1 MPEFLRFLLTGG
13 VAALANM
20 GSRYVLQPLMAFELA
35 VAIAYLIGMV
45 TAFLL
50 ARRFVFGAS
59 GGRVEGEFLRFAA
72 VNAVSF
78 AVVWLVSVGL
88 ARLVFPAM
96 GFTWHA
102 ETVAHVIGVLSPVAL
117 SFRGHKSFT
126 FRRRG
131 TR

>member
-1 MPEFLRFLLTGG
+1 MPEFLRFLVTGG
-13 VAALANM
+13 IAALANL
-20 GSRYVLQPLMAFELA
+20 GSRIALQPLMPFELA
-35 VAIAYLIGMV
+35 VALAYLVGMT

-50 ARRFVFGAS
+50 ARRFVFAPS
-59 GGRVEGEFLRFAA
+59 GGGMGGEYLRFAM

-78 AVVWLVSVGL
+78 CVVWLVSVGL
-88 ARLVFPAM
+88 ARIVFPAV

-117 SFRGHKSFT
+117 SFWGHKAFT

-131 TR
+131 AA